1 MSQHGSFFFL
11 LTWGVVWCSCQF
23 WGKNVPK
30 LANAQVHQ
38 HDCFHIAPSSKKKSP
53 KGLNPIYYLCHMS
66 YIFILWGAPENKTDS
81 TVDLAGLCW
90 PLRTWISLIVLK
102 KHSSS
107 LLWKS
112 NHICSQ
118 INLRAYPFHLQSW
131 SALLWFGICRIHL
144 LNIHSQEMLSCLKLI
159 CVYTCI
165 EIFVCGRNPL
175 SFQNCTI

>member
-1 MSQHGSFFFL
+1 MTHFLDEPTRLFFFL

-38 HDCFHIAPSSKKKSP
+38 HDCFHIAPSSKNKSP

-112 NHICSQ
+112 NRICSQ

-131 SALLWFGICRIHL
+131 SALLWFGICRINL
-144 LNIHSQEMLSCLKLI
+144 LNLWFTLRKCYL
-159 CVYTCI
+159 V
-165 EIFVCGRNPL
+165 
-175 SFQNCTI
+175 